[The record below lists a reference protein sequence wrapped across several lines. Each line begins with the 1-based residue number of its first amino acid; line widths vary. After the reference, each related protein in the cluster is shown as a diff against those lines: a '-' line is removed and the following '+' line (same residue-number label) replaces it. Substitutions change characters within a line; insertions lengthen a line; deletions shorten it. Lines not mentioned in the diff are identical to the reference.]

1 MLESVRI
8 FYKLETTMV
17 YRLHF
22 WLLFFVALLFCGCGG
37 EKNVASNDYTV
48 AFDVRKDAV
57 YIDGVL
63 YPDLYR
69 ELDGPLQ
76 HETNPL
82 YDIGIKRIE
91 EKTRRLK
98 EEGKC
103 EDPYNRHMTVGSRKI
118 NVERCS
124 GAQEPVSQVPVRV
137 DGDVSGRV
145 LREISQIAPFFYD
158 GQFFMVLD
166 RDFHIP
172 LKTSHRPDWAS
183 PFSSPH
189 HKRVKCILKMLVKQD
204 SLKRG
209 KPLSQDEIKKMMV
222 SDASLCKD
230 VPEEPVNKS
239 YMELSIDYSDSD
251 GLYYAFYNRR
261 PPLEAEGRE
270 ELLNSDKPEAIKP
283 KDLQKRLQQ
292 EYERKSPEERE
303 YPISITVNS
312 NTRVL
317 EPLKAAEAALQS
329 GLKIIISFSY

>member
-1 MLESVRI
+1 MES
-8 FYKLETTMV
+8 
-17 YRLHF
+17 
-22 WLLFFVALLFCGCGG
+22 G
-37 EKNVASNDYTV
+37 DYT
-48 AFDVRKDAV
+48 AFFDVRKDAI

-103 EDPYNRHMTVGSRKI
+103 EDPYNSHMTVGSRKI

-124 GAQEPVSQVPVRV
+124 GVQEPVSQVPVRV

-172 LKTSHRPDWAS
+172 LKPSHRPDWAS

-189 HKRVKCILKMLVKQD
+189 HKRIKCILKMLVKQD

-230 VPEEPVNKS
+230 EPEEPVNKS

-261 PPLEAEGRE
+261 PPLEAEDRE
-270 ELLNSDKPEAIKP
+270 NLLNSDKPEAIKP

-329 GLKIIISFSY
+329 GLKVSFSFSY

>member
-1 MLESVRI
+1 
-8 FYKLETTMV
+8 MV

-103 EDPYNRHMTVGSRKI
+103 EDPYNSHMIVGSRKI

-239 YMELSIDYSDSD
+239 YMELSIDFNNDDSV
-251 GLYYAFYNRR
+251 YYAFYNRR
-261 PPLEAEGRE
+261 PPLKMDYRE
-270 ELLNSDKPEAIKP
+270 RLAQSNKPEAVKP
-283 KDLQKRLQQ
+283 EDLLNRMQQ
-292 EYERKSPEERE
+292 EYESKSPEERE

>member
-8 FYKLETTMV
+8 FYKLETTMAC
-17 YRLHF
+17 RLHF

-103 EDPYNRHMTVGSRKI
+103 EDPFSSHMAVGSRKI

-137 DGDVSGRV
+137 DGDVSGKV
-145 LREISQIAPFFYD
+145 LREISLVVPFFYD
-158 GQFFMVLD
+158 GPFFMVLD

-230 VPEEPVNKS
+230 EPEEPVNKS

-261 PPLEAEGRE
+261 PPLKMDYRE
-270 ELLNSDKPEAIKP
+270 RLAQSNKPEAVKP
-283 KDLQKRLQQ
+283 EDLLKRMQQ
-292 EYERKSPEERE
+292 EYESKSPEERE
-303 YPISITVNS
+303 YPISITVIS
-312 NTRVL
+312 DARVF

-329 GLKIIISFSY
+329 GLKVSFGFTY

>member
-1 MLESVRI
+1 MLGPVRI
-8 FYKLETTMV
+8 FYKLETTMAC
-17 YRLHF
+17 RLHF

>member
-1 MLESVRI
+1 ME
-8 FYKLETTMV
+8 
-17 YRLHF
+17 H
-22 WLLFFVALLFCGCGG
+22 
-37 EKNVASNDYTV
+37 NDYTV
-48 AFDVRKDAV
+48 VFDVRKDSIF
-57 YIDGVL
+57 IDGIL

-69 ELDGPLQ
+69 ELDANPQ
-76 HETNPL
+76 YETNPL

-103 EDPYNRHMTVGSRKI
+103 EDPYNSHMTVGSRKI

-145 LREISQIAPFFYD
+145 VREISQVAPFFYD

-189 HKRVKCILKMLVKQD
+189 HKRIKCILKMMVKQD
-204 SLKRG
+204 SPKRG

-230 VPEEPVNKS
+230 EPEEEPETRS
-239 YMELSIDYSDSD
+239 YMELSINYNNDDSV
-251 GLYYAFYNRR
+251 YYAFYNRR
-261 PPLEAEGRE
+261 PSLETDRRE

-329 GLKIIISFSY
+329 GLKIIISFTY

>member
-1 MLESVRI
+1 M
-8 FYKLETTMV
+8 
-17 YRLHF
+17 
-22 WLLFFVALLFCGCGG
+22 LLFCLALLFCGCGG
-37 EKNVASNDYTV
+37 EKYMEHNDYTV
-48 AFDVRKDAV
+48 VFDVRKDSIF
-57 YIDGVL
+57 IDGIL

-69 ELDGPLQ
+69 ELNGNPQ
-76 HETNPL
+76 YETNPL
-82 YDIGIKRIE
+82 YDIAIRHIE
-91 EKTRRLK
+91 EKTRKLK

-103 EDPYNRHMTVGSRKI
+103 EDPYNSHMTVGSRKI

-189 HKRVKCILKMLVKQD
+189 HKRIKCILKMLVKQD

-261 PPLEAEGRE
+261 PPLKMDYRE
-270 ELLNSDKPEAIKP
+270 RLAQSNKPEAVKP
-283 KDLQKRLQQ
+283 EDLLNRMQQ
-292 EYERKSPEERE
+292 EYESKSPEERE
-303 YPISITVNS
+303 YPISIGVNS
-312 NTRVL
+312 DARIL
-317 EPLKAAEAALQS
+317 EPLKAAQAALQS
-329 GLKIIISFSY
+329 GLKISIGFTY

>member
-1 MLESVRI
+1 
-8 FYKLETTMV
+8 MV
-17 YRLHF
+17 NRNQIL
-22 WLLFFVALLFCGCGG
+22 LLFCLTLLFCGCGG
-37 EKNVASNDYTV
+37 EKYMEHNDYTV
-48 AFDVRKDAV
+48 VFDVRKDSIF
-57 YIDGVL
+57 IDGIL

-69 ELDGPLQ
+69 ELDANPQ
-76 HETNPL
+76 DETNPL

-103 EDPYNRHMTVGSRKI
+103 EDPYNSHMTVGSRKI

-145 LREISQIAPFFYD
+145 VREISQVAPFFYD

-189 HKRVKCILKMLVKQD
+189 HKRIKCILKMMVKQD
-204 SLKRG
+204 SPKRG

-230 VPEEPVNKS
+230 EPEEEPETRS
-239 YMELSIDYSDSD
+239 YMELSINYNNDDSV
-251 GLYYAFYNRR
+251 YYAFYNRR
-261 PPLEAEGRE
+261 PPLKMDYRE
-270 ELLNSDKPEAIKP
+270 RLAQSNKPEAVKP
-283 KDLQKRLQQ
+283 EDLLKRMQQ
-292 EYERKSPEERE
+292 EYESKSPEERE
-303 YPISITVNS
+303 YPISITVIS
-312 NTRVL
+312 DARVF

-329 GLKIIISFSY
+329 GLKVSFGFTY

>member
-124 GAQEPVSQVPVRV
+124 GAQEPVSRVPVRV
-137 DGDVSGRV
+137 DGDVPGRV

-230 VPEEPVNKS
+230 EPEEPVNKS

-261 PPLEAEGRE
+261 PPLETDRRE